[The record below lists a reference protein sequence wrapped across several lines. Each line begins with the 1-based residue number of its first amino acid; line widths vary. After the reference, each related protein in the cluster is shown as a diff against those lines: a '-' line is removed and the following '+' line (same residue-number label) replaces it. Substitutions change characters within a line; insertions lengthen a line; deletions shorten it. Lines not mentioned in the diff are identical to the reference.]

1 MSHRRVVT
9 VLSFPLLILT
19 ACEQAPPADLVF
31 TGGKVVTMDAAN
43 PQAQAIAV
51 SGDTVV
57 AVGTDAQIQRYVGD
71 GTQVV
76 DLAGRTLV
84 PGFIESHGH
93 FMGLGSSL
101 QQLDLMHAHT
111 WNEIVGMVR
120 DAVAQAQPG
129 EWILGRGWHQEKW
142 DEAPARV
149 VAGFQTNDLL
159 NQVAPNNPVLLTHA
173 SGHATIANAAALRAA
188 GVTASTPS
196 PSGGEIIKDGRGQ
209 PTGILVDAASGLV
222 RRALGQAR
230 ADRTPEQVEADFR
243 EQVHLA
249 AQDALSNG
257 VTSFQDMGESLA
269 TIDGIKKM
277 ADEGDLPLR
286 LYILVD
292 QGEVTPE
299 NEQALAAH
307 RMVDYANGHLTV
319 RAIGEVTADGALGSR
334 SAWMLE
340 PYSDDPNSTGLN
352 VTSMD
357 RIKEISEIGLRNG
370 FQVSVHAIGDRA
382 NRETLDVFETVF
394 REQGVRGDTL
404 RWRIEHSQH
413 LNPTDIPRFSQ
424 MGIIA
429 SMQGI
434 HACSDAPYVIPRLGE
449 QRAQEGAYVWK
460 TLWDDGTV
468 VTNGTDVPVEN
479 IDPFAS
485 YHCTVTREMVGSD
498 EVFYPDQAL
507 TREQALQTYTTNGAY
522 AAFEEGEKGK
532 LAPGMMADFV
542 VLSRDITTVPAE
554 EILGTEA
561 LYTVVGGDIVYQKAG
576 GSGMD

>member
-1 MSHRRVVT
+1 MSHHRRVVAL
-9 VLSFPLLILT
+9 LSFVLLPLV
-19 ACEQAPPADLVF
+19 ACQQAPPADLVF
-31 TGGKVVTMDAAN
+31 TGGKIVTMDSN
-43 PQAQAIAV
+43 HPQAEAIAV
-51 SGDTVV
+51 SGDTIV
-57 AVGTDAQIQRYVGD
+57 AVGTDAQVRRYVGE

-76 DLAGRTLV
+76 DLAGRLVV
-84 PGFIESHGH
+84 PGFVESHGH

-101 QQLDLMHAHT
+101 QQLDLMHART
-111 WNEIVGMVR
+111 WNEIVDMVR
-120 DAVAQAQPG
+120 AAAAEAEPG
-129 EWILGRGWHQEKW
+129 AWILGRGWHQEKW
-142 DEAPARV
+142 DEAPPRV

-159 NQVAPNNPVLLTHA
+159 NQAAPNNPVLLTHA
-173 SGHATIANAAALRAA
+173 SGHASIANAAALRAA
-188 GVTASTPS
+188 GVTASTQS
-196 PSGGEIIKDGRGQ
+196 PSGGQIIKDSRGR

-222 RRALGQAR
+222 RRALSRAR
-230 ADRTPEQVEADFR
+230 AGRTPEQVEADFR

-249 AQDALSNG
+249 AQEALSKG

-292 QGEVTPE
+292 QGEVTPD
-299 NEQALAAH
+299 NEQTLAAH
-307 RMVDYANGHLTV
+307 RMIDYANGHLTV

-352 VTSMD
+352 VTSME

-370 FQVSVHAIGDRA
+370 FQLAVHAIGDRA
-382 NRETLDVFETVF
+382 NRETLDVYETVF
-394 REQGVRGDTL
+394 REQGARGDTL

-429 SMQGI
+429 SMQAI
-434 HACSDAPYVIPRLGE
+434 HACSDAPYVVPRLGE
-449 QRAQEGAYVWK
+449 KRAEEGAYVWK
-460 TLWDDGTV
+460 TLWEDGTV

-485 YHCTVTREMVGSD
+485 YHCTVTREMVGSKD
-498 EVFYPDQAL
+498 VFYPDQAL

-532 LAPGMMADFV
+532 LAPGMLADFV

-561 LYTVVGGDIVYQKAG
+561 LYTVVGGDIAYQKEG
-576 GSGMD
+576 GQMD

>member
-1 MSHRRVVT
+1 MSRRRALVV
-9 VLSFPLLILT
+9 LPLLVLLAA
-19 ACEQAPPADLVF
+19 ACEPLAPAADLVLR
-31 TGGKVVTMDAAN
+31 GGKIVTMDSN
-43 PQAQAIAV
+43 HPQAQALAV
-51 SGDTVV
+51 VGDTIA
-57 AVGTDAQIQRYVGD
+57 AVGSDQEIAHWIGD
-71 GTQVV
+71 GTRVI
-76 DLAGRTLV
+76 DLDGKLVV
-84 PGFIESHGH
+84 PGLIESHGH

-111 WNEIVGMVR
+111 WNEIVEMVR
-120 DAVAQAQPG
+120 AAAADAQPG
-129 EWILGRGWHQEKW
+129 AWILGRGWHQEKW
-142 DEAPARV
+142 DAPPPRV

-159 NQVAPNNPVLLTHA
+159 NEAAPNNPVLLTHA
-173 SGHATIANAAALRAA
+173 SGHALIANAAALQAA

-196 PSGGEIIKDGRGQ
+196 PSGGQIIKDAQGR

-222 RRALGQAR
+222 RRALGQAQ
-230 ADRTPEQVEADFR
+230 AGRTPEQVEADFR

-249 AQDALSNG
+249 AQEALSNG
-257 VTSFQDMGESLA
+257 VTSFQDMGESFA
-269 TIDGIKKM
+269 TIDGLKKM

-286 LYILVD
+286 LYVLVD

-299 NEQALAAH
+299 NERELAAH
-307 RMVDYANGHLTV
+307 RMIDHANGHLTV

-334 SAWMLE
+334 SAWMLQ
-340 PYSDDPNSTGLN
+340 PYSDDAKSTGLN
-352 VTSMD
+352 VTAMP
-357 RIKEISEIGLRNG
+357 RIKEIAEIGLRHG
-370 FQVSVHAIGDRA
+370 FQIATHAIGDRA
-382 NRETLDVFETVF
+382 NRETLDVYQAVF
-394 REQGVRGDTL
+394 REQGVKGDTL

-413 LNPTDIPRFSQ
+413 LNPTDIPRFAE

-429 SMQGI
+429 SMQAI
-434 HACSDAPYVIPRLGE
+434 HACSDAPYVRPRLGA

-460 TLWDDGTV
+460 TLWGTGAI

-498 EVFYPDQAL
+498 QLFYPDQAL

-532 LAPGMMADFV
+532 LAPGMLADLA
-542 VLSRDITTVPAE
+542 VLSRDIMTVPPE

-561 LYTVVGGDIVYQKAG
+561 LYTVVGGKVAYEKG
-576 GSGMD
+576 GGGGM

>member
-9 VLSFPLLILT
+9 VLSFPLLILA